1 MTSVQLG
8 EVVFGGRMDRARHRL
23 VTLRRLNVLSGFRPH
38 RERGSALYHYVL
50 GELGAVI
57 LAASQEVDVRQ
68 LGYRVDEALAL
79 AHSQRLD
86 HMVGVNDVYAALVV
100 AARRRK
106 DASLATWWSE
116 RRCADYWGALV
127 RPDAYGRWQEQG
139 ADGDFF
145 LEYDRGTE
153 PPSRV
158 AAKIT
163 GYANLASAT
172 RLTSPVLVWLV
183 SDRREAEVRRALID
197 QSSPAVPVVT
207 GRSAPGLSPADA
219 VWLRLGADRRMTL
232 RAALLYCAGG
242 ERALPEDWPSKA
254 AG

>member
-1 MTSVQLG
+1 MARVVRSEALRSLSARLTARDRATCQLLLEHRVMTSVQLG

-172 RLTSPVLVWLV
+172 RLTSHVVVWLA
-183 SDRREAEVRRALID
+183 SDRREAEGALFNACGKSFELLSRPVEI
-197 QSSPAVPVVT
+197 SSQA
-207 GRSAPGLSPADA
+207 GR
-219 VWLRLGADRRMTL
+219 
-232 RAALLYCAGG
+232 
-242 ERALPEDWPSKA
+242 
-254 AG
+254 